1 MSFPHFAPLNA
12 GYDGGSAI
20 AVIAMTVVVAV
31 VMRNSQHALNSAH
44 DATGHASDH
53 TTNHSADRT
62 GRALPHGGAVRA
74 SAHNALGLCCERRTK
89 NGEHDDGYWEL
100 RFHEQTPRC
109 FCLSDRQQHQ
119 PTTEQIEDSKL
130 AFAQADHGEF
140 RDRLGE
146 RSNRGKVR
154 LMKLRHNGRPLLRD
168 RFPTGSG
175 LWPARLAGFSL
186 IHCRFS

>member
-62 GRALPHGGAVRA
+62 GRALPDGDALLA
-74 SAHNALGLCCERRTK
+74 STHNALGLGPERRR
-89 NGEHDDGYWEL
+89 NSGNNDDSHDEL
-100 RFHEQTPRC
+100 RLHEHTPLPM
-109 FCLSDRQQHQ
+109 FADSTDR
-119 PTTEQIEDSKL
+119 
-130 AFAQADHGEF
+130 
-140 RDRLGE
+140 R
-146 RSNRGKVR
+146 
-154 LMKLRHNGRPLLRD
+154 
-168 RFPTGSG
+168 
-175 LWPARLAGFSL
+175 
-186 IHCRFS
+186 